1 MNWTERR
8 LQRSKANANFLVKTQ
23 KQHFVKARLCL
34 DDGRS
39 SQAPFAF
46 CVSHG
51 PLGHD
56 AGMPHDLSIN
66 GYHQHCKRSPS
77 QETFQEEYTNTFSS
91 PNLSHHHNL
100 SDEQRLK
107 RHRPGRPP
115 ESGRDGVPATAS
127 EDTQHVQK
135 AKREKSSGQ
144 TSTAD
149 HNRKSAIAE
158 ANTLQNAKRNLL
170 KKSDWMGLSAA
181 RPLKMAFATVQEM
194 ESIGKRRKITET
206 DRRRKAVTLQDS
218 KSYPAANCH
227 RRMSKNRSKASIPHT
242 EDASISI
249 GVDIHQAW
257 TTPLLANGG
266 RPTPDG
272 SASAST
278 ESMLLD
284 RFDWTESV
292 LGPRQSAECASPL
305 TGNQPG
311 YSPNILVQDEAWPV
325 LPIMVRADKHEDSHF
340 LSNHTCTSSPKG
352 PSKADT
358 APMLPTLDQLRD
370 SKSFDEV
377 KARSA
382 SGSLKAPTLSPL
394 SLSRL
399 MPPKDVIHD
408 GHGVD
413 SSGSAV
419 RGRRLLQSYEDLS
432 QSASKGCGIEQR
444 LSYCHEFTD
453 NQGAWHRPKEVSSR
467 LRADNPFESMPQARL
482 QSPNLGRPTNIKEQ
496 SNLSPKLDIST
507 RRATAHKTTAAHHG
521 RLRKSIEGYVCR
533 PFCTLEQVSGE
544 AIAKSQTDA
553 SQSSSFD
560 FRTND
565 SIQTTSSTTK
575 SNSSWST
582 SPVRPSQEGGFLHYT
597 EPLHSG
603 SAELT
608 PSRTPTRFVSRSKS
622 KSVRTITTKSGGFNL
637 LDDRM
642 QAPRHTSSRVV
653 NHQSVTPSQFRA
665 TMFNRVPRTRR
676 VRPSNSHPGYTPCPL
691 SRWGTTRNRRADE
704 NEVSMQPPSPCFG
717 ELENKFKFEPILQ
730 QRRPNDEAS
739 SPHKPLDGE
748 ERTRLGE
755 FTWRSHST
763 RDASPAKT
771 IHTSAN
777 SVLYRAEDLQASRS
791 MASAETSEA
800 DFLTQM
806 SPMEGRLD
814 ERLVDVSA
822 CTNAARSVRSYIPAP
837 GLKVCSPR
845 LLQNGTDVAR
855 EYAPGLHNTP
865 FGCATHTGFPGVHDT
880 DANGRG
886 LRSPRHECLPGS
898 RSTPRQ
904 PLQAWTELPAAP
916 THPFT
921 WTPQGKTGA
930 PLSDKLSQLGVSQL
944 SSQTTNARGDVR
956 TLQTLMRSTSS
967 STLKYIPT
975 RERLQDSEPG
985 TERAESADHR
995 DHSPAF
1001 SIQRANSSLVE
1012 DMKHDQTVQ
1021 SSPVEHESALQSGRT
1036 PTVLRGHDFA
1046 TCDEHPFADEETL
1059 HRASIDL
1066 LGAYSGSSISAT
1078 ATVTPSLFLDNIHTR
1093 TDQPFIFAKP
1103 KPYVGTQ
1110 STRRRLRR

>member
-1 MNWTERR
+1 MNWTER
-8 LQRSKANANFLVKTQ
+8 RSKANANFLVKTQ

-66 GYHQHCKRSPS
+66 GYHQRCKRSPS
-77 QETFQEEYTNTFSS
+77 QETRQEEYTNAFSS

-127 EDTQHVQK
+127 EDAQHVQK

-227 RRMSKNRSKASIPHT
+227 RRMSKNRSKASILHT
-242 EDASISI
+242 EDAGISI
-249 GVDIHQAW
+249 GVDIHQSW

-272 SASAST
+272 SASACT

-284 RFDWTESV
+284 RFDWAESV

-311 YSPNILVQDEAWPV
+311 YSPKILVQDEAWPV
-325 LPIMVRADKHEDSHF
+325 LPIMIRADKHEESHF
-340 LSNHTCTSSPKG
+340 LSKHTCPSSPKG

-358 APMLPTLDQLRD
+358 APLLPSLDQLRD

-377 KARSA
+377 KARST

-399 MPPKDVIHD
+399 MSPKDVTHD

-413 SSGSAV
+413 PSSSAV
-419 RGRRLLQSYEDLS
+419 RGRRLLQSYNDLS
-432 QSASKGCGIEQR
+432 QSASKGCSVEQR

-482 QSPNLGRPTNIKEQ
+482 QSPNLGRPTNVKEQ
-496 SNLSPKLDIST
+496 SNLSPKLDMST
-507 RRATAHKTTAAHHG
+507 GRTTAHKTAAAHH
-521 RLRKSIEGYVCR
+521 RHLRKSVEGYICR
-533 PFCTLEQVSGE
+533 PVCTLEQVSGE
-544 AIAKSQTDA
+544 AIAKSQMDA
-553 SQSSSFD
+553 SQSPSFD
-560 FRTND
+560 FRTNED

-582 SPVRPSQEGGFLHYT
+582 SPVRPSQEGDFLHYT
-597 EPLHSG
+597 KPLHSG

-622 KSVRTITTKSGGFNL
+622 KSVRTITTKNGGFNL
-637 LDDRM
+637 RDDTM
-642 QAPRHTSSRVV
+642 QAPRHISSRVV
-653 NHQSVTPSQFRA
+653 NHQSVTPGQFRA
-665 TMFNRVPRTRR
+665 TMFNRVPGTHH
-676 VRPSNSHPGYTPCPL
+676 VRPHNSHPDYTPCPL
-691 SRWGTTRNRRADE
+691 SWWGTTRNRRADE
-704 NEVSMQPPSPCFG
+704 NEVSMQPLSPCFG

-748 ERTRLGE
+748 EGTRLGE

-763 RDASPAKT
+763 RVMRDASPAKT

-777 SVLYRAEDLQASRS
+777 SVLYRAEDPQASRS
-791 MASAETSEA
+791 MTSAETSEA
-800 DFLTQM
+800 DFLPQI

-814 ERLVDVSA
+814 ERLVDISA
-822 CTNAARSVRSYIPAP
+822 YTNAARSVRSYIPAQS
-837 GLKVCSPR
+837 LKVRSPR
-845 LLQNGTDVAR
+845 PLQNGTDVAH
-855 EYAPGLHNTP
+855 EYTPGLHNTP

-880 DANGRG
+880 DANGRE
-886 LRSPRHECLPGS
+886 LRSPRQECLPGS

-904 PLQAWTELPAAP
+904 PLQAWTELPAVP

-921 WTPQGKTGA
+921 WMPQGKTRA
-930 PLSDKLSQLGVSQL
+930 PPSGKLSLLGVSQL
-944 SSQTTNARGDVR
+944 SSQATNATTEAHGDVR
-956 TLQTLMRSTSS
+956 TLRTMRSTSPS
-967 STLKYIPT
+967 ALKYIPT
-975 RERLQDSEPG
+975 RERPQDSQSDAG
-985 TERAESADHR
+985 RAESADDR
-995 DHSPAF
+995 NHSPAF
-1001 SIQRANSSLVE
+1001 SMQRANGSLVE
-1012 DMKHDQTVQ
+1012 GMKHDQTTQ
-1021 SSPVEHESALQSGRT
+1021 SPPLEHESALQCGRT
-1036 PTVLRGHDFA
+1036 STAPRSHDSA

-1059 HRASIDL
+1059 HRVSIDS

-1078 ATVTPSLFLDNIHTR
+1078 ATVTPSLFLGSIHTR
-1093 TDQPFIFAKP
+1093 TD
-1103 KPYVGTQ
+1103 
-1110 STRRRLRR
+1110 